1 MQNVSVGAFKMN
13 PEKKIELEIK
23 EYLTKTGWFVF
34 KISQPSSHSR
44 NIKGI
49 ADLYAIKNG
58 VSVWIEVKTP
68 QGKQSESQAIFAKN
82 IFEHMGIYIIARCI
96 EDIEWI
102 NDIKS

>member
-1 MQNVSVGAFKMN
+1 MN

-23 EYLTKTGWFVF
+23 DYLTKTGWFVF

-44 NIKGI
+44 NINGI

-68 QGKQSESQAIFAKN
+68 QGKQSESQMIFQNN
-82 IFEHMGIYIIARCI
+82 IIGHGGIYFIARCV
-96 EDIEWI
+96 EDISRI
-102 NDIKS
+102 YDCKP